1 MYCTSGFC
9 FLLTCLSY
17 IFLFVL
23 IALFL
28 LHSPALPKMLDVFA
42 AKASTFCI
50 SSHFP
55 NSSSPLLLFFGLS
68 SWIPHGLQVKVEP
81 GIKFPKLLGKIKLSH
96 LFELKWGV
104 WGVGWVRR
112 GCQRGGLAAD
122 ELWGDAGA
130 SQQHPSCCSKLFW
143 FLVFFFLFQEEK
155 GGSCWPDSGLLS
167 G

>member
-1 MYCTSGFC
+1 M
-9 FLLTCLSY
+9 
-17 IFLFVL
+17 
-23 IALFL
+23 
-28 LHSPALPKMLDVFA
+28 
-42 AKASTFCI
+42 
-50 SSHFP
+50 
-55 NSSSPLLLFFGLS
+55 
-68 SWIPHGLQVKVEP
+68 
-81 GIKFPKLLGKIKLSH
+81 
-96 LFELKWGV
+96 
-104 WGVGWVRR
+104 GWVRR